1 MFYSTVI
8 SPTEREAA
16 YVIDGLMQNEV
27 VKSDIHSTDTHG
39 YTEVIFAVCHLL
51 GIQFAPRIKDFR
63 DQRLYSI
70 QERSIF
76 KALGYKIIPY
86 RKIDTEFVADEW
98 DNILRLVATIKLKHT
113 TASQLFQ
120 RLSHYS
126 RQHPLYRAVKS
137 FGRIIKTIF
146 LLKYIDS
153 VELRQ
158 TIEKQLNKIESSQKF
173 AKAVFF
179 GSNQE
184 FQYKTK
190 EDQIRADGCKRLIEN
205 AIICWN
211 YLYLSDLI
219 LKTKDLDERQRIIKI
234 VKGGSVVAWQHINLQ
249 GEYDFSDEVL
259 KNSMNFSLLKLM
271 ELQVA

>member
-1 MFYSTVI
+1 MARNLVLVWILSMPNIHLNILVKAKGISCYTFIDELHRLFYSTVI

-27 VKSDIHSTDTHG
+27 VESDIHSTDTHG

-63 DQRLYSI
+63 EQRLYSI

-158 TIEKQLNKIESSQKF
+158 TIEKQLNKIESIS
-173 AKAVFF
+173 
-179 GSNQE
+179 
-184 FQYKTK
+184 
-190 EDQIRADGCKRLIEN
+190 
-205 AIICWN
+205 
-211 YLYLSDLI
+211 
-219 LKTKDLDERQRIIKI
+219 
-234 VKGGSVVAWQHINLQ
+234 
-249 GEYDFSDEVL
+249 
-259 KNSMNFSLLKLM
+259 
-271 ELQVA
+271 